1 MRIHLIETGRHH
13 AFHLSSAAWSAGAHG
28 ALAASV
34 AVGAWI
40 TRLPRTSEAPRAPE
54 KEVVYLLPPLPTA
67 PASVPRDPTPP
78 RRVDAPAGRRAVA
91 NGTLGSGPSTR
102 NGDPTDRPTA
112 AAMAAIDS
120 LSRIG
125 HLIFRVAELE
135 HPAERDPFSAAPAY
149 PPELQQSRV
158 EGDVAAEWI
167 VDTLGRA
174 DTASFRVV
182 SATHPGFAR
191 AVRAALPLMHFRPA
205 ETYGRR
211 VQQMVRQQFSF
222 RIAYDVQRRD
232 STLAAG
238 PKVPEPIP

>member
-40 TRLPRTSEAPRAPE
+40 SRLPQKSEAPRVPE

-67 PASVPRDPTPP
+67 PASVPRDPKPP
-78 RRVDAPAGRRAVA
+78 RQDDGAAGRHAVV
-91 NGTLGSGPSTR
+91 NGTLASGHSTR
-102 NGDPTDRPTA
+102 DGDPTDRPTA

-174 DTASFRVV
+174 DTSSFRVV
-182 SATHPGFAR
+182 SATHPGFAQ

-205 ETYGRR
+205 ETYGHR
-211 VQQMVRQQFSF
+211 VQQMVRQQFIF
-222 RIAYDVQRRD
+222 RIAYDLQRRD
-232 STLAAG
+232 TTPATG
-238 PKVPEPIP
+238 PKVPDQTP